1 MGTIE
6 GYEPSLD
13 ASGELQP
20 KPAAALKLY
29 GTTTSPYTRKIR
41 ILGRAAGLEVELVD
55 TRTEAGAAA
64 LARVAPLGKVPVAEL
79 PTAAAPLVLP
89 DSSLIAAWLWERHAP
104 ALRAAGFS
112 APAPGSDADWAERE
126 LVLVVEGAL
135 DAAINRFYLLRDQL
149 PDQGYVTRQRD
160 RVTTTLTWLD
170 ARMAAFARPVSPAA
184 LSLGCALDW
193 MVFRDAT
200 DLLRFPRLVT
210 FREAWKAS
218 GVGNGT
224 EPG

>member
-1 MGTIE
+1 M
-6 GYEPSLD
+6 
-13 ASGELQP
+13 
-20 KPAAALKLY
+20 KLL
-29 GTTTSPYTRKIR
+29 GTTTSPYTRKVR
-41 ILGRAAGLEVELVD
+41 ILLKALGQAHELVD
-55 TRTEAGAAA
+55 TRTDVGAAA
-64 LARVAPLGKVPVAEL
+64 LAESSPLGKVPVL
-79 PTAAAPLVLP
+79 VVDGISGPGVLP
-89 DSSLIAAWLWERHAP
+89 DSSLITNWLWATREAE
-104 ALRAAGFS
+104 LRAAGFNLD
-112 APAPGSDADWAERE
+112 PNDWADRRLQE
-126 LVLVVEGAL
+126 VVEGAL

-193 MVFRDAT
+193 MVFRDVT
-200 DLLRFPRLVT
+200 DLVRFPRLVT

-218 GVGNGT
+218 GVGAGS

>member
-13 ASGELQP
+13 LSAEE
-20 KPAAALKLY
+20 PAKAGAALKIY

-41 ILGRAAGLEVELVD
+41 ILGAAAGLAVDLVD

-79 PTAAAPLVLP
+79 PGPVVLP
-89 DSSLIAAWLWERHAP
+89 DSGLIAAWLWEHHGP
-104 ALRAAGFS
+104 ALRAAGFW
-112 APAPGSDADWAERE
+112 APAPGSDADFAERE

-135 DAAINRFYLLRDQL
+135 DSAINRFYLLRDQL

-160 RVTTTLTWLD
+160 RVTTTLAWLD
-170 ARMAAFARPVSPAA
+170 ARMPAFARPLSPAA

-200 DLLRFPRLVT
+200 DLVRFPRLST

-218 GVGNGT
+218 GVGAGT